1 MRLLPKF
8 ITRHFHR
15 AHHAGRRHLQRRPYL
30 IPVFGLLLGL
40 AIVGVLIASRGGTPA
55 FRPSDSHVV
64 FVFDEG
70 KKQTIDTKARTVGE
84 LVGRLNLHLI
94 PEDVVEPAA
103 DTPIVEDNFRINVY
117 HARPVTIFDG
127 SKKTV
132 TLTAQKSA
140 RVVAEGAGLKVNHED
155 IASFEEGSVS
165 ENVIGEKVVVNR
177 ATPIILNLY
186 GTPIP
191 SYTQGQNV
199 AQVLREKNIKLEN
212 GETVNPAPETS
223 VKPSMQI
230 FILSKGSQLVT
241 TEETLPFP
249 TQTVNDITLSFG
261 TTVVRQP
268 GQPGRQAVTYL
279 INTQKGAEVS
289 RKIIQQT
296 IIQAPVPQIVAKGAT
311 IDINGDKTAIM
322 AQAGISSGDYA
333 YVNFIVSHESG
344 WCPTKAQGEHYCPAV
359 PDNQFTSN
367 GYGLC
372 QSTPGTKMATA
383 GSDWATNPI
392 TQLHWCSDYAERVY
406 GSWGAAYNHWL
417 SHHNW

>member
-1 MRLLPKF
+1 MRLLPKAL
-8 ITRHFHR
+8 TKHFRR
-15 AHHAGRRHLQRRPYL
+15 AHNAGRRHIQRRPYL
-30 IPVFGLLLGL
+30 LPIFGLVLGV
-40 AIVGVLIASRGGTPA
+40 AIVGILVVSRGGTPT

-70 KKQTIDTKARTVGE
+70 KKRTVDTKARTVGE
-84 LVGRLNLHLI
+84 LVSRLQLHLI
-94 PEDVVEPAA
+94 PQDVVEPSS

-117 HARPVTIFDG
+117 HARPVTIVDG
-127 SKKTV
+127 TKKTV

-140 RVVAEGAGLKVNHED
+140 RVVAEDAGLKVNPED
-155 IASFEEGSVS
+155 IASFAEGSVT
-165 ENVIGEKVVVNR
+165 ENVIGEKVVVGR
-177 ATPIILNLY
+177 ATPITLNLY

-199 AQVLREKNIKLEN
+199 AQVLREKHIKLEN
-212 GETVNPAPETS
+212 GETVSPVPDAAVTAN
-223 VKPSMQI
+223 MQI

-241 TEETLPFP
+241 TQESIPFP

-268 GQPGRQAVTYL
+268 GQAGRQAVTYL
-279 INTQKGAEVS
+279 INTQKGVEVS

-296 IIQAPVPQIVAKGAT
+296 IVQAPVPQIVARGAA
-311 IDINGDKTAIM
+311 IDINGDKSAVM
-322 AQAGISSGDYA
+322 AQAGIDSSDFA

-344 WCPTKAQGEHYCPAV
+344 WCATKAQGEHFCPAV
-359 PDNQFTSN
+359 PDNQYTSG

-383 GSDWATNPI
+383 GADWATNPI
-392 TQLHWCSDYAERVY
+392 TQLHWCSGYADRAY

>member
-1 MRLLPKF
+1 L
-8 ITRHFHR
+8 
-15 AHHAGRRHLQRRPYL
+15 
-30 IPVFGLLLGL
+30 
-40 AIVGVLIASRGGTPA
+40 
-55 FRPSDSHVV
+55 
-64 FVFDEG
+64 
-70 KKQTIDTKARTVGE
+70 
-84 LVGRLNLHLI
+84 
-94 PEDVVEPAA
+94 
-103 DTPIVEDNFRINVY
+103 VEDNFRINIY
-117 HARPVTIFDG
+117 HARPVTIVDG
-127 SKKTV
+127 TKKTV

-140 RVVAEGAGLKVNHED
+140 RVVAEAAGLKVNHED
-155 IASFEEGSVS
+155 IASFEEGSIT
-165 ENVIGEKVVVNR
+165 ENVIGEKVVVSR
-177 ATPIILNLY
+177 ATPITLNLY

-191 SYTQGQNV
+191 SYTQGQNI
-199 AQVLREKNIKLEN
+199 AQVLREKHIKLEN
-212 GETVNPAPETS
+212 GETVNPTPETE
-223 VKPSMQI
+223 VKANMQI
-230 FILSKGSQLVT
+230 FILSKGSQLIT
-241 TEETLPFP
+241 TEEALPFP

-279 INTQKGAEVS
+279 INSQKGVEVS
-289 RKIIQQT
+289 RKIIQQV
-296 IIQAPVPQIVAKGAT
+296 IIQAPVTQIVAKGAT

-359 PDNQFTSN
+359 PDNQFTPN

-392 TQLHWCSDYAERVY
+392 TQLHWCSDYAHRAY

-417 SHHNW
+417 AYHNW